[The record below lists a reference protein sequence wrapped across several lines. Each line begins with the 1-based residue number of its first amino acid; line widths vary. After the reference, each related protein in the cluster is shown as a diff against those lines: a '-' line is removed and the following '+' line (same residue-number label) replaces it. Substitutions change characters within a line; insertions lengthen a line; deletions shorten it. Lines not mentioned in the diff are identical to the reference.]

1 MGPGTGDAGAGPAY
15 WPWGI
20 CCGWCRWLVSGRSCH
35 PAQAPGRRPGPWAA
49 LPRGRRQGWGF
60 NHGPTGYRS
69 RHIFHMLPVPAPRRA
84 MCMGGVD
91 AALAVAWRC
100 RIPLAHPGAQRRSG
114 CCGRYR
120 PRPRL
125 PAALGWPWPSWP
137 NAHVT
142 TRTWDRIMWSLF
154 VHVTCGLLIITLP

>member
-1 MGPGTGDAGAGPAY
+1 MGPGTGDAGASPAY

-91 AALAVAWRC
+91 AALAVARRC
-100 RIPLAHPGAQRRSG
+100 RIPLEPPGGQRRSE
-114 CCGRYR
+114 RLWA
-120 PRPRL
+120 L
-125 PAALGWPWPSWP
+125 PAQAAVACCAWLAVAELAKRIRD
-137 NAHVT
+137 NADMRQDHVVF
-142 TRTWDRIMWSLF
+142 I
-154 VHVTCGLLIITLP
+154 TCGLLIITLP